1 MTIQVPVS
9 VGELLDKLTILA
21 IKLERIDDPAKRANI
36 AREHAALEAVV
47 EARDLRHPEGVT
59 ALEQE
64 LRSVNEQLWRIE
76 DEIREHERQQRFD
89 DAFIALA
96 RAVYR
101 TNDERAA
108 LKRRLNALTGSE
120 LVEEKSYAAY

>member
-21 IKLERIDDPAKRANI
+21 IKLERIVDPAKLANI

-47 EARDLRHPEGVT
+47 QAEGLRAPEGVR

-64 LRSVNEQLWRIE
+64 LRAVNEQLWRIE
-76 DEIREHERQQRFD
+76 DEIREHEHQQRFD

-101 TNDERAA
+101 TNDQRAA
-108 LKRRLNALTGSE
+108 LKRRLNAITGSE

>member
-1 MTIQVPVS
+1 MTVQVPVS

-21 IKLERIDDPAKRANI
+21 IKLERIDDPIKRANI
-36 AREHAALEAVV
+36 AREQAALESVV
-47 EARDLRHPEGVT
+47 KAEGLRVPEGVM

-64 LRSVNEQLWRIE
+64 LRAVNEQLWQIE

-89 DAFIALA
+89 DGFIALA

>member
-21 IKLERIDDPAKRANI
+21 IKLERIDDPAKLANI

-47 EARDLRHPEGVT
+47 QAERLRAPEGVT

-64 LRSVNEQLWRIE
+64 LRAVNEQLWRIE
-76 DEIREHERQQRFD
+76 DDIREHERQQRFD
-89 DAFIALA
+89 DGFIALA

-101 TNDERAA
+101 TNDLRAA
-108 LKRRLNALTGSE
+108 LKSRLNALTGSE

>member
-1 MTIQVPVS
+1 MTVQVPVS

-21 IKLERIDDPAKRANI
+21 IKLERIEDPAKRANI
-36 AREHAALEAVV
+36 AREHGALEAVV
-47 EARDLRHPEGVT
+47 QDEGLREPEGV
-59 ALEQE
+59 AELEQE

>member
-1 MTIQVPVS
+1 MTVQVPVS

-21 IKLERIDDPAKRANI
+21 IKLERIEDPAKRANI
-36 AREHAALEAVV
+36 AREYGALEAVV
-47 EARDLRHPEGVT
+47 QDEGLREPEGV
-59 ALEQE
+59 AELEQE

>member
-21 IKLERIDDPAKRANI
+21 IKLERIEDPAKRANI

-47 EARDLRHPEGVT
+47 QAEGLRKPEGVMD
-59 ALEQE
+59 LEQE

-89 DAFIALA
+89 DGFIALA

-101 TNDERAA
+101 TNDERSA
-108 LKRRLNALTGSE
+108 LKRRLNAITGSE

>member
-21 IKLERIDDPAKRANI
+21 IKLERIDDPAKLVNI

-47 EARDLRHPEGVT
+47 QAERLREPEGVT

-64 LRSVNEQLWRIE
+64 LRAVNEQLWRIE
-76 DEIREHERQQRFD
+76 DDIREHERQQRFD
-89 DAFIALA
+89 DGFIALA

-101 TNDERAA
+101 TNDLRAA
-108 LKRRLNALTGSE
+108 LKSRLNALTGSE

>member
-1 MTIQVPVS
+1 MTVQVPVS

-21 IKLERIDDPAKRANI
+21 IKLERIEDPAKRANI

-47 EARDLRHPEGVT
+47 QAEGLRKPEGVMD
-59 ALEQE
+59 LEQE

-89 DAFIALA
+89 DGFIALA

-101 TNDERAA
+101 TNDERAV

>member
-1 MTIQVPVS
+1 MTVQVPVS

-21 IKLERIDDPAKRANI
+21 IKLVRIDDPAKRANI

-47 EARDLRHPEGVT
+47 LAEGLRAPVGVM
-59 ALEQE
+59 ALEQD
-64 LRSVNEQLWRIE
+64 LRAVNEQLWHIE
-76 DEIREHERQQRFD
+76 DQIREHERQQRFD
-89 DAFIALA
+89 ADFIALA

-101 TNDERAA
+101 TNDQRSD
-108 LKRRLNALTGSE
+108 LKRRINALSGSE

>member
-21 IKLERIDDPAKRANI
+21 IKLERIDDPAKLANI

-47 EARDLRHPEGVT
+47 QAEGLRAPEGVR

-64 LRSVNEQLWRIE
+64 LRAVNEQLWRIE
-76 DEIREHERQQRFD
+76 DEIRGHEHQQRFD

-101 TNDERAA
+101 TNDQRAA
-108 LKRRLNALTGSE
+108 LKRRLNAITGSE

>member
-21 IKLERIDDPAKRANI
+21 IKLERIDDPAKLANI

-47 EARDLRHPEGVT
+47 QAEGLREPEGV
-59 ALEQE
+59 AELEQE

-76 DEIREHERQQRFD
+76 DDIREHERQQRFD

>member
-1 MTIQVPVS
+1 MTVQVPVS

-21 IKLERIDDPAKRANI
+21 IKLERIEDPAKRANI
-36 AREHAALEAVV
+36 AREHGALEAVV
-47 EARDLRHPEGVT
+47 QAEGLRESEGVMD
-59 ALEQE
+59 LEQE

-89 DAFIALA
+89 DGFIALA

-108 LKRRLNALTGSE
+108 LKARLNALTGSE

>member
-47 EARDLRHPEGVT
+47 EARDLRGPEGVR